1 MENIVWFGI
10 WDAEAAVRAIPWVLW
25 AGPGAPPPPEPRGC
39 KSTVPCCMVGRSILN
54 SIIDNRGMPYHRT
67 VQVIEV
73 CLTSLPWTFGLH
85 VYVCPYKFGP

>member
-10 WDAEAAVRAIPWVLW
+10 WDAEAAVSRFRGFRWR
-25 AGPGAPPPPEPRGC
+25 GQAPPESRGC
-39 KSTVPCCMVGRSILN
+39 RPTVPCCMVGRNILN
-54 SIIDNRGMPYHRT
+54 SMIDNRGMPYHRT

-73 CLTSLPWTFGLH
+73 CLTSLPRTFGLH